1 MTPILL
7 TLFVFFCLLIDKCRQ
22 KGIEIRGWKVGGGK
36 MVVKYGGVEV
46 AASNQFDVIGGLW
59 RGLYAL
65 YRVHLSD
72 AELLE
77 VL

>member
-1 MTPILL
+1 
-7 TLFVFFCLLIDKCRQ
+7 
-22 KGIEIRGWKVGGGK
+22 